1 MSTDSAN
8 QFSLED
14 NGSITETPP
23 QSIQKCTR
31 GSPCSRPDCLSCTG
45 PTNNGHVRDLTEDL
59 EVTLV
64 KLTSPPNHWTIR
76 MIKVF
81 EEAIQDQDPNE
92 LKMAQALYQKQL
104 DAVTFD
110 ELDYDRTEVKQLN
123 RDAKKLLT
131 TLLDTPIQIP
141 NPPPL
146 PTPSNS
152 LKMNKL
158 DPPPGQAKHTIFT
171 VG

>member
-14 NGSITETPP
+14 DGSITETPP

-45 PTNNGHVRDLTEDL
+45 PTNNGHVRDFTEDL

-64 KLTSPPNHWTIR
+64 KHTSPPNHWIIR

-141 NPPPL
+141 NPPPPFL
-146 PTPSNS
+146 HLQT
-152 LKMNKL
+152 
-158 DPPPGQAKHTIFT
+158 A
-171 VG
+171 